1 LLLGQILSSCT
12 AIFFIIESI
21 YLRNLNE
28 INKSKKNNFIKKNS
42 KILFKDNI
50 NNEKILIKYKN
61 HTYNSNN
68 IDLKKINQLNFINY
82 TQPLD
87 Y

>member
-1 LLLGQILSSCT
+1 MLLGQILSSCT

-50 NNEKILIKYKN
+50 NNEKILNKYN
-61 HTYNSNN
+61 YSIYNLNN